1 MTTAITT
8 ALTAVQGD
16 VTSALSSV
24 APIAIVIMGTF
35 LAWKL
40 GIKFFKSLAK

>member
-1 MTTAITT
+1 MAEAITT
-8 ALTAVQGD
+8 ALTGVSTT
-16 VTSALSSV
+16 VTTALSSV

-35 LAWKL
+35 LAWRL

>member
-1 MTTAITT
+1 MSVAITT
-8 ALTAVQGD
+8 ALKSVQGD
-16 VTSALSSV
+16 VTTALSSV

>member
-16 VTSALSSV
+16 VVTLFPAV

-40 GIKFFKSLAK
+40 GIKFFKGLAK